1 MFYGCRKQQATAIC
15 YFCITTHNNNWVFLS
30 LPGGAAENI
39 KIKAVEGVGKKNM
52 NESFVN
58 KVAESGLITIDLET
72 YYPKGEVAVFDMKD
86 YLFMQMILKEKDFR
100 EALKNLDWSVFSNK
114 NVALTCTAD
123 AIIPVWAWMLVAT
136 YLQPVAKE
144 IVMGDEKEL
153 HKNLFLKN
161 LSAINVNEFT
171 DKRVVIKGCGETP
184 IADYVYMEITKLLRP
199 VAKSIMY
206 GEPCSTV
213 PVYKKR

>member
-1 MFYGCRKQQATAIC
+1 M
-15 YFCITTHNNNWVFLS
+15 S
-30 LPGGAAENI
+30 EP
-39 KIKAVEGVGKKNM
+39 
-52 NESFVN
+52 FVN

-72 YYPKGEVAVFDMKD
+72 YYPKGETVVFDLKE
-86 YLFMQMILKEKDFR
+86 YLFMGMILKEKDFR
-100 EALKNLDWSVFSNK
+100 EALKNIDWSVYKDK
-114 NVALTCTAD
+114 NVALTCSAD

-153 HKNLFLKN
+153 HKALFLKN
-161 LSAINVNEFT
+161 LSIIDTNEFA

-184 IADYVYMEITKLLRP
+184 IGDYVYMEITKLLRP

-213 PVYKKR
+213 PVFKKK